1 MRAPRELARSVMQRS
16 THVKGNMKDTK
27 ENEGK
32 LRRHSCPKRLP
43 ICLAEIEMCVKLPP
57 RLSLSSNIK
66 DPTTMSEVVE
76 VPSTD
81 RNDNVKDTR
90 YQEEIGWEDELMME
104 EVGYH
109 SQENS

>member
-1 MRAPRELARSVMQRS
+1 
-16 THVKGNMKDTK
+16 MKDTK
-27 ENEGK
+27 ENKGK
-32 LRRHSCPKRLP
+32 LSRHGRPESFP
-43 ICLAEIEMCVKLPP
+43 IRLAEIEMCVKLPP
-57 RLSLSSNIK
+57 RLGFSSNIK

-81 RNDNVKDTR
+81 RNDNIEDTR

-104 EVGYH
+104 EVGDH